1 MKKQAR
7 QEGSGDRRR
16 PLVGIVCADPDL
28 RRRLA
33 ELVASLNARAKEIDP
48 AAVATGAGRPAHLIL
63 AEAGAGNV
71 DSWVEQFPTLVLSP
85 AADAEEGAALLALG
99 AVDVVA
105 PGAHD
110 TVLAQRIARALGDPD
125 RRSRAASNAAGGDTS
140 EFDPLTGVFTLSA
153 FRRDVRN
160 AVGRARRSGRTV
172 AVAILDFDRFAHVNE
187 VHGHDVGDRI
197 LRESARRLSTTLRD
211 TDTVARFHPEH
222 CAVSRVGGDRFAAL
236 LEGLGDS
243 QSAGVITRRMIDAL
257 EEPFEIDDVEIRLSA
272 RAGVSLYPHDGLDTS
287 ALLRNAEAAA
297 SREPRS
303 APADSA
309 TPAGIR
315 FFSAEVARHHRQ
327 ELELERSLRAATVD
341 DTFGLE
347 YQPKIALRDESIVGF
362 EALLR
367 HRHEGKPVPAQEVIA
382 LAERTNLIRDL
393 GLAIFRRVCV
403 DAERLR
409 AATGR
414 SVRLFTNFSPRQ
426 MESPHWLT
434 DVLGVLDATGV
445 DTSLVGIEITETVF
459 LKDHATIT
467 RSLERLAER
476 GLEISLD
483 DFGTG
488 YSSLSYLTRL
498 PLHELKIDRSFIAGI
513 SDSRQESREI
523 AGLIVTLG
531 RTLDLRVVAE
541 GTEDEPQLDLLRAIG
556 CTAAQGYF
564 YARPRPLETF
574 FVELRRGRLATP
586 GGLF

>member
-1 MKKQAR
+1 MTHQDPT
-7 QEGSGDRRR
+7 GNPGDRRQPR
-16 PLVGIVCADPDL
+16 VAVACPEPDV
-28 RRRLA
+28 RRRITGILA
-33 ELVASLNARAKEIDP
+33 NLHAGAEVIGSAPDDVASS
-48 AAVATGAGRPAHLIL
+48 GASLLIL
-63 AEAGAGNV
+63 HSEVSGPDPSRWIAHA
-71 DSWVEQFPTLVLSP
+71 PTIVLTR
-85 AADAEEGAALLALG
+85 AADGEDGAALLALG
-99 AVDVVA
+99 AADVVS
-105 PGAHD
+105 PDAHD
-110 TVLAQRIARALGDPD
+110 SVLAQRIARVLAEGAPL
-125 RRSRAASNAAGGDTS
+125 RAATPDDPGADPSA
-140 EFDPLTGVFTLSA
+140 FDPLTGVFTLAA
-153 FRRDVRN
+153 FRRDVRS

-172 AVAILDFDRFAHVNE
+172 AVVILDFDRFAHVNE
-187 VHGHDVGDRI
+187 VHGHDAGDRV
-197 LRESARRLSTTLRD
+197 LREAARRLSVTLRD
-211 TDTVARFHPEH
+211 TDTVARFHPDH

-243 QSAGVITRRMIDAL
+243 QSAGVITRRLIDAL
-257 EEPFEIDDVEIRLSA
+257 EEPFEIDDAEIRLSA

-309 TPAGIR
+309 TPASIR
-315 FFSAEVARHHRQ
+315 FFSAEVARHHRL

-367 HRHEGKPVPAQEVIA
+367 HRHEGKPVPAQDVIA

-409 AATGR
+409 SATGR
-414 SVRLFTNFSPRQ
+414 SVRVFTNFSPRQ

-445 DTSLVGIEITETVF
+445 DPSLVGIEITETVF

-488 YSSLSYLTRL
+488 
-498 PLHELKIDRSFIAGI
+498 
-513 SDSRQESREI
+513 
-523 AGLIVTLG
+523 
-531 RTLDLRVVAE
+531 
-541 GTEDEPQLDLLRAIG
+541 
-556 CTAAQGYF
+556 
-564 YARPRPLETF
+564 
-574 FVELRRGRLATP
+574 
-586 GGLF
+586 